1 MSNHF
6 VASEWAKLE
15 FEAAHSRKKVIL
27 IVYGDLPSQDAMGSA
42 MWDYIQTNTYVKHDD
57 PWFWQK
63 LRYSLPHRGGWAAR
77 RSSFKL
83 GGVSFRRRLR
93 RDTDQMQLVGGAL
106 SGAGNLNVVN
116 ANGAFDNEA
125 IQSTPP
131 ETPTSVS
138 PTPPMSNGKDFGQTN
153 NVAA

>member
-93 RDTDQMQLVGGAL
+93 RDT
-106 SGAGNLNVVN
+106 GNLNVVN
-116 ANGAFDNEA
+116 ANGAFENDA

-138 PTPPMSNGKDFGQTN
+138 PTPPMSNGQTN